1 MTDLILPCSV
11 KSEGGNMQV
20 LDNSSI
26 KAVIDEYAR
35 SEIQSEAEVRSKL
48 VVEFKLEPISGQ
60 DNVLKMYESIDFVY
74 DGFMLN

>member
-1 MTDLILPCSV
+1 MTDLILPCNV

-26 KAVIDEYAR
+26 KAVIDEYAK

-48 VVEFKLEPISGQ
+48 VVPLLCALG
-60 DNVLKMYESIDFVY
+60 
-74 DGFMLN
+74 